1 MSKLEQEIKD
11 ANILIVDDTKM
22 MRSLM
27 SRHLR
32 DTGFTNIAE
41 VENGQEALDY
51 IEEHP
56 VDFML
61 LDIMMPVMNG
71 YQTLEGLKEVG
82 KLSSIAVVM
91 VTAVDEIES
100 VARCIELGAA
110 DYMPK
115 LFNPILLNLRIESN
129 LQLLFMRRKLAELD
143 GGND

>member
-1 MSKLEQEIKD
+1 MSDFSDHIKN
-11 ANILIVDDTKM
+11 AKILIVDDTKM

-32 DTGFTNIAE
+32 DTGFNHIAE
-41 VENGQEALDY
+41 VEDGSQALEY
-51 IEEHP
+51 IDQNP

-61 LDIMMPVMNG
+61 LDIMMPVMDG
-71 YQTLEGLKEVG
+71 YETLQNLKESG

-91 VTAVDEIES
+91 VTAVDEIEA
-100 VARCIELGAA
+100 VAKCIELGAV

-129 LQLLFMRRKLAELD
+129 LKLLFMRRRLLEL
-143 GGND
+143 GEQLS

>member
-1 MSKLEQEIKD
+1 MSTLSDNIKN

-32 DTGFTNIAE
+32 DTGFINVAE
-41 VENGQEALDY
+41 AEDGSQALAH

-61 LDIMMPVMNG
+61 LDIMMPVMDG
-71 YQTLEGLKEVG
+71 YETLENLKRLG
-82 KLSSIAVVM
+82 KLDSIAVVM
-91 VTAVDEIES
+91 VTAVDEIEA
-100 VARCIELGAA
+100 VAKCIQLGAA

-129 LQLLFMRRKLAELD
+129 LQLLFMRRRLQELGD
-143 GGND
+143 NVS

>member
-1 MSKLEQEIKD
+1 MNNLSQEIKD

-32 DTGFTNIAE
+32 DTGFNNIAE
-41 VENGQEALDY
+41 VEDGQQALDY
-51 IEEHP
+51 ISEHP

-61 LDIMMPVMNG
+61 LDIMMPVMDG

-100 VARCIELGAA
+100 GALGIEVGAA
-110 DYMPK
+110 AIR
-115 LFNPILLNLRIESN
+115 FW
-129 LQLLFMRRKLAELD
+129 
-143 GGND
+143 